1 MSSTTR
7 ALFLSATLALTLAPA
22 VSWAQRCSRGRAG
35 VPLPVALTMGPADF
49 GTTPAPCSDPRVGVD
64 LRGAALIDEPDFYG
78 ALAAEAVISGTVPI
92 TRRLWLTGAL
102 TALRYRYVQNATLL
116 ATDLGLGPSDLGLHV
131 GLIAQGDLRVST
143 YVRVLLPTETPT
155 QYALRTGIEAGV
167 AALWT
172 PHRRVN
178 LLGGLSV
185 PVEISFLGGHGL
197 AYGSVRA
204 SIDAAALIS
213 TWFEPVLGVEVRV
226 GNDPGGPLEYVAPR
240 LSLRAHLGRGAA
252 LHLTAIAPLGGI
264 ERTLARFSLG
274 LWVGF

>member
-1 MSSTTR
+1 MNPRHSG
-7 ALFLSATLALTLAPA
+7 FVLALALSLSPA
-22 VSWAQRCSRGRAG
+22 VSSAQRCSRGRAG
-35 VPLPVALTMGPADF
+35 APLPIALTMGPADF
-49 GTTPAPCSDPRVGVD
+49 GTTPVPCSDPRVGLDV
-64 LRGAALIDEPDFYG
+64 RGAALIDEPDFYG
-78 ALAAEAVISGTVPI
+78 ALGAEAVLSGTVPL

-102 TALRYRYVQNATLL
+102 TALRYRFVQNATLI
-116 ATDLGLGPSDLGLHV
+116 ATDMGLGPSDVGLHV
-131 GLIAQGDLRVST
+131 GIITEERLRVST

-155 QYALRTGIEAGV
+155 QYALRSGVEAGV

-185 PVEISFLGGHGL
+185 PVEMSFLGGHGL

-204 SIDAAALIS
+204 SIDATTLIS

-226 GNDPGGPLEYVAPR
+226 GNDPGGALEYVAPR
-240 LSLRAHLGRGAA
+240 LSLRAHTGRGVM
-252 LHLTAIAPLGGI
+252 LHLTAMAPLGGI

-274 LWVGF
+274 LQIGF